1 MTSESS
7 DKSKTGAT
15 DTSKTELSKIGA
27 PKSEVKKIEVS
38 KTGAAKIEAAKKEP
52 LHPEEV
58 VTTVFLIRHGHTRAT
73 EEGKLYTDPAAE
85 LTDSGREQARL
96 AGLWLKEQRPDVL
109 LSSTSKRV
117 FTSAEIVGEILKMPL
132 STVPGLDEWH
142 VGEWDGR
149 AYVDIKA
156 EHPELYKAWSADP
169 IANRP
174 PGGESIAD
182 VCKRAQTKLAEVLQE
197 HSGKK
202 IALITH
208 AGIIRSFLVHALG
221 MPIVNFWRVNVPVG
235 TITQVDFSPSFAT
248 VQFMAYKPGN

>member
-1 MTSESS
+1 MTSKGE
-7 DKSKTGAT
+7 
-15 DTSKTELSKIGA
+15 TEVTKNQA
-27 PKSEVKKIEVS
+27 V
-38 KTGAAKIEAAKKEP
+38 KKEP

-58 VTTVFLIRHGHTRAT
+58 VTTLLLVRHGHTRAT

-85 LTDSGREQARL
+85 LTDSGREQARA
-96 AGLWLKEQRPDVL
+96 AGIWLKAQQPDVL

-117 FTSAEIVGEILKMPL
+117 FTSAEIAGEILKMPPV
-132 STVPGLDEWH
+132 TVPGLDEWH

-149 AYVDIKA
+149 AYIDIKM

-182 VCKRAQTKLAEVLQE
+182 VFERAQTILAKVLQE
-197 HSGKK
+197 NSGRK
-202 IALITH
+202 IALVTH

-221 MPIVNFWRVNVPVG
+221 MPIVNFWRVNVPTG
-235 TITQVDFSPSFAT
+235 TITQIDFSPSFAT
-248 VQFMAYKPGN
+248 VQFMAYRPGV